1 MNSVKRGEIP
11 KILKEYGCSWTDE
24 LQAQLRLYGIISNV
38 PKKYINHY
46 KHPDIKDALIDMYG
60 HFCCYCQSP
69 IGKQTYEHIEHLKPK
84 SLFPDECFEW
94 SNLHLSCQICNVSYK
109 KDKWDVDA
117 PILSPTLDIIE
128 DYLTVNLNTAE
139 IIAIDGN
146 KRALTTI
153 NHTGLNREG
162 LIEARLKLIVYMKK
176 LMEIGQGEQLREL
189 LEMQVETAGHK
200 IVCQS
205 FLKLLDG

>member
-1 MNSVKRGEIP
+1 M
-11 KILKEYGCSWTDE
+11 
-24 LQAQLRLYGIISNV
+24 
-38 PKKYINHY
+38 
-46 KHPDIKDALIDMYG
+46 
-60 HFCCYCQSP
+60 
-69 IGKQTYEHIEHLKPK
+69 
-84 SLFPDECFEW
+84 
-94 SNLHLSCQICNVSYK
+94 
-109 KDKWDVDA
+109 DA

-176 LMEIGQGEQLREL
+176 LMEIGQG
-189 LEMQVETAGHK
+189 
-200 IVCQS
+200 
-205 FLKLLDG
+205 D

>member
-1 MNSVKRGEIP
+1 MKRD
-11 KILKEYGCSWTDE
+11 LCS
-24 LQAQLRLYGIISNV
+24 L
-38 PKKYINHY
+38 
-46 KHPDIKDALIDMYG
+46 
-60 HFCCYCQSP
+60 
-69 IGKQTYEHIEHLKPK
+69 GKQTYEHIEHLKPK

-94 SNLHLSCQICNVSYK
+94 SNLHLSCQIYNVSYK

-176 LMEIGQGEQLREL
+176 LMEIGQG
-189 LEMQVETAGHK
+189 
-200 IVCQS
+200 
-205 FLKLLDG
+205 D

>member
-1 MNSVKRGEIP
+1 MGC
-11 KILKEYGCSWTDE
+11 GCS
-24 LQAQLRLYGIISNV
+24 
-38 PKKYINHY
+38 
-46 KHPDIKDALIDMYG
+46 
-60 HFCCYCQSP
+60 
-69 IGKQTYEHIEHLKPK
+69 
-84 SLFPDECFEW
+84 
-94 SNLHLSCQICNVSYK
+94 
-109 KDKWDVDA
+109 
-117 PILSPTLDIIE
+117 ILSPTLDIIE

-189 LEMQVETAGHK
+189 LEMQIETVGHK

-205 FLKLLDG
+205 FLNLLDG